1 MTTLAAKPDSTLYR
15 QIADQLG
22 VLIDAGTLRPGQRMP
37 SVRKL
42 HKQMNVSITT
52 VLEAYRQLE
61 NRGIVEARARS
72 GYYVRSLRR
81 QLPPE
86 PARTASVAVPRPVR
100 LSDVIAEVFRTASD
114 PAFVKLG
121 AAIPSVDLLP
131 VAQLSRVAAQAARQ
145 EPARAASYDIAP
157 GYLMLREQ
165 IARRMIDAGCVL
177 GPDDII
183 STIGTQEAISLCLR
197 ALTKP
202 GDCVAIESPTYYGF
216 LQLIQSLDLR
226 AIEVA
231 SEPRTGICITELTR
245 AIRTHKVKAVL
256 VVSNFSN
263 PLGGSIPADKKNL
276 LAELAAKTGVPIIED
291 DQYGE
296 LSHDG
301 VRPRAIKSFDKS
313 GLVLHCSSASK
324 TLAPGYRVGWCIP
337 GRFHEQVLRIKTFNT
352 LGNPSLP
359 QMAVARFLAGGGYDH
374 HLRKLRRAY
383 VENREHMMNAVATH
397 FPEGTRMSRPTG
409 GHVLWVEL
417 PKKIDAIRLYQD
429 AAARKISIAP
439 GAIFTLTERFN
450 HCLRLNFAF
459 PWTQQ
464 IEDAMAKIG
473 ELANRQLPR
482 QNKA

>member
-1 MTTLAAKPDSTLYR
+1 MLATKTESGPADATLYH
-15 QIADQLG
+15 QIADKLC
-22 VLIDAGTLRPGQRMP
+22 VLIKAGTIRPGSRMP

-61 NRGIVEARARS
+61 NRGIVEARSRS
-72 GYYVRSLRR
+72 GFYVRMLRR
-81 QLPPE
+81 ELPPE
-86 PARTASVAVPRPVR
+86 PAMTASVNVPRPVR
-100 LSDVIAEVFRTASD
+100 LSEVVAEVFRNGSD
-114 PAFVKLG
+114 PAFMKFG
-121 AAIPSVDLLP
+121 AAIPSTELLP
-131 VAQLSRVAAQAARQ
+131 IKQLNRVAAQAARQ
-145 EPARAASYDIAP
+145 DPARASSYDIAP
-157 GYLMLREQ
+157 GYALLREQ

-177 GPDDII
+177 KPMDIV

-216 LQLIQSLDLR
+216 LQLIESLDLR

-231 SEPRTGICITELTR
+231 SDPRTGICIDELSR
-245 AIRTHKVKAVL
+245 AIRKHKAKAAL

-263 PLGGSIPADKKNL
+263 PLGGSIPEGKKKL
-276 LAELAAKTGVPIIED
+276 LAELACKTGVPIIED

-301 VRPRAIKSFDKS
+301 RRPRAIKAFDKDGS
-313 GLVLHCSSASK
+313 VLYCSSASK

-337 GRFHEQVLRIKTFNT
+337 GRFYEQVLRIKTFST

-374 HLRKLRRAY
+374 HLRRLQRTY
-383 VENREHMMNAVATH
+383 GENVERMMHAVAAQ

-417 PKKIDAIRLYQD
+417 PKKCDAMKLYHD
-429 AAARKISIAP
+429 AASRKISIAP
-439 GAIFTLTERFN
+439 GAIFSLTDRFR
-450 HCLRLNFAF
+450 HCLRLNFSF
-459 PWTQQ
+459 PWTERV
-464 IEDAMAKIG
+464 EDSLAKIG
-473 ELANRQLPR
+473 ELAKRQR
-482 QNKA
+482 S